1 MTGIGHSFALTRSVR
16 GLCAALM
23 SPVAIVNISSVA
35 GIGALRGMTKLVAG
49 QYGKDNIRANSM
61 HPGFIETPMAT
72 AAGEQ
77 RRLRE
82 DMTMLRRIGQP
93 REVAELVLFLASD
106 ASSCITASE
115 HLVDAGLMAE

>member
-1 MTGIGHSFALTRSVR
+1 
-16 GLCAALM
+16 M

-35 GIGALRGMTKLVAG
+35 GIGALRGTPNLAHIASKFAVRGMTKLVAG
-49 QYGKDNIRANSM
+49 QYGKDNIRANSV

-115 HLVDAGLMAE
+115 HLADAGLMAE